1 QDVLLAGLPCCPQFI
16 RILFIFWLCQATERA
31 ENVEREA
38 AKRQKEL
45 EKVEEKLI
53 EEKQRTSAL
62 KQEMDAMLAEFQQL

>member
-1 QDVLLAGLPCCPQFI
+1 PGCFACWFAVLSSIHAN
-16 RILFIFWLCQATERA
+16 LFIFWLCQATERA

-62 KQEMDAMLAEFQQL
+62 KQEMDAMLTEFQQL